1 MSLIRPSFSRV
12 LKLAAINDF
21 NMIVIILAFMVRFEF
36 IDKHLLVLAKEI
48 KSIGMATMSVSDF
61 LFEDDVI
68 SGQLVVERNDYTL
81 EEAYDFIREFSSC
94 LTDAQI
100 LIDKS
105 RVVSLSDFVESEDL

>member
-1 MSLIRPSFSRV
+1 MTATTEDTVILRLSFRP
-12 LKLAAINDF
+12 D
-21 NMIVIILAFMVRFEF
+21 
-36 IDKHLLVLAKEI
+36 
-48 KSIGMATMSVSDF
+48 SVSDF

-105 RVVSLSDFVESEDL
+105 RVVSLSDFFEFEED